1 MLENV
6 YIEITSRAMN
16 KMLLICMSFFTS
28 IGVYGNDSILVD
40 KVWTERQTIF
50 VNVSQADSILDDSV
64 TEYNG
69 IGCGYGRCKDI
80 YFFSN
85 HQFRKIDVDGD
96 TLFGKWKLKGELL
109 TIRYDRR
116 YKGQKRN
123 NKFIVKYR
131 EKDYPTIFMFT
142 KKYFDCYIFCNYR

>member
-1 MLENV
+1 MKILQLALSLGAGGAERIAVSLCNRFAANADNEV
-6 YIEITSRAMN
+6 
-16 KMLLICMSFFTS
+16 
-28 IGVYGNDSILVD
+28 ILV
-40 KVWTERQTIF
+40 
-50 VNVSQADSILDDSV
+50 SILDDSV

-96 TLFGKWKLKGELL
+96 TLLGKWKLKGELL
-109 TIRYDRR
+109 TIRFDRR

-123 NKFIVKYR
+123 NKFIIKYR

-142 KKYFDCYIFCNYR
+142 KKHFDCYIFCNYR

>member
-1 MLENV
+1 
-6 YIEITSRAMN
+6 MN

-69 IGCGYGRCKDI
+69 IGCGPYASTIIR
-80 YFFSN
+80 
-85 HQFRKIDVDGD
+85 
-96 TLFGKWKLKGELL
+96 LL
-109 TIRYDRR
+109 RASA
-116 YKGQKRN
+116 
-123 NKFIVKYR
+123 YR
-131 EKDYPTIFMFT
+131 LV
-142 KKYFDCYIFCNYR
+142 